1 MITELSQEDKNKIEA
16 GINDKYSKV
25 AETPE
30 GQFNYPT
37 GRNGLKALSYDPLL
51 IGKLPESLTASY
63 CGVGNPFSVG
73 PINKGKA
80 VLDIGCGTGVD
91 TMIGALIAG
100 SSGESVGVDI
110 VDKMLQRAEANLKV
124 MDLKNV
130 AFYKASGE
138 DLPFKNNTFDAVIS
152 NGAINLIPDKHA
164 AIQEAFRVLKPG
176 GRLMIADQVL
186 IGQLPENLKDRIDR
200 WFQ

>member
-37 GRNGLKALSYDPLL
+37 GISGLKALNYDPLL
-51 IGKLPESLTASY
+51 IEKLPESLTASY
-63 CGVGNPFSVG
+63 CGVGNPFSAG
-73 PINKGKA
+73 PINKGEA
-80 VLDIGCGTGVD
+80 VLDIGCGAGVD
-91 TMIGALIAG
+91 TMIAALIAG
-100 SSGESVGVDI
+100 PSGKSVGVDI
-110 VDKMLQRAEANLKV
+110 VDRMLQSAEANLKV
-124 MDLKNV
+124 MGLENV

-138 DLPFKNNTFDAVIS
+138 DLPFKNNKFDAVIS

-164 AIQEAFRVLKPG
+164 AIQEVFRVLKPG

-186 IGQLPENLKDRIDR
+186 TGQLPENLKDRIDR

>member
-1 MITELSQEDKNKIEA
+1 MITELSKIDKNKIEA

-37 GRNGLKALSYDPLL
+37 GRSGLKALSYDPLL
-51 IGKLPESLTASY
+51 IEKLPESPTASY

-73 PINKGKA
+73 PINKGEA
-80 VLDIGCGTGVD
+80 VLDIGCGVGVD
-91 TMIGALIAG
+91 TMIAALIVG
-100 SSGESVGVDI
+100 PSGKSVGVDI
-110 VDKMLQRAEANLKV
+110 VDKMLQRAEANLKL
-124 MDLKNV
+124 MGLENV

-138 DLPFKNNTFDAVIS
+138 DLPLKNNKFDAVIS
-152 NGAINLIPDKHA
+152 NGAINLIPDKYA
-164 AIQEAFRVLKPG
+164 AIHEVFRVLKPG

-186 IGQLPENLKDRIDR
+186 IDQFPENLKDRIDR

>member
-1 MITELSQEDKNKIEA
+1 MIAELSQEDKNKIEV
-16 GINDKYSKV
+16 GINDKYSQV
-25 AETPE
+25 ADSAE

-37 GRNGLKALSYDPLL
+37 GRSGLKALNYDPLL

-73 PINKGKA
+73 PINKGEA
-80 VLDIGCGTGVD
+80 VLDIGCGAGVD
-91 TMIGALIAG
+91 TMIAALIAG
-100 SSGESVGVDI
+100 PSGKSVGVDI
-110 VDKMLQRAEANLKV
+110 VDRMLKKAEANLKL
-124 MDLKNV
+124 MGLENV
-130 AFYKASGE
+130 AFYNASGE
-138 DLPFKNNTFDAVIS
+138 DLPFKNNKFDAVIS

-186 IGQLPENLKDRIDR
+186 AGQLPENLKDRIDR

>member
-1 MITELSQEDKNKIEA
+1 MITELSHEDKNKIEA

-25 AETPE
+25 ADNPE

-37 GRNGLKALSYDPLL
+37 GRSGLKALSYDPLL
-51 IGKLPESLTASY
+51 FEKLPESLTTSY

-73 PINKGKA
+73 SINKGEA
-80 VLDIGCGTGVD
+80 VLDIGCGAGVD
-91 TMIGALIAG
+91 TMIAALITG
-100 SSGESVGVDI
+100 PSGKSVGVDI
-110 VDKMLQRAEANLKV
+110 VDKMLQKAQANLKL
-124 MDLKNV
+124 MGLENV

-138 DLPFKNNTFDAVIS
+138 DLPFKNNKFDAVIS

-164 AIQEAFRVLKPG
+164 AIQEVFRTLKPD

-186 IGQLPENLKDRIDR
+186 IGQLPENLKDSIDR